1 MLSAF
6 FEGGRITFNDIH
18 YVQEGDNL
26 TPAGETPFAKDA
38 HFGFS
43 ASNLRDWVVQK
54 SGGTII
60 RQNVNSVSLR
70 DIREGGHAAVAN
82 ILESQVQGNTVV
94 INGESICT
102 CICISMML
110 LIRDCKF
117 FYETEYKFQSN
128 TRFLKMFV

>member
-1 MLSAF
+1 M
-6 FEGGRITFNDIH
+6 
-18 YVQEGDNL
+18 

-43 ASNLRDWVVQK
+43 ASNLRDWVVEK

-60 RQNVNSVSLR
+60 RQNVTSVSLR

-94 INGESICT
+94 INGESIFTCT
-102 CICISMML
+102 CISVML
-110 LIRDCKF
+110 FIRNCAKF
-117 FYETEYKFQSN
+117 WRNNIQFS
-128 TRFLKMFV
+128 V